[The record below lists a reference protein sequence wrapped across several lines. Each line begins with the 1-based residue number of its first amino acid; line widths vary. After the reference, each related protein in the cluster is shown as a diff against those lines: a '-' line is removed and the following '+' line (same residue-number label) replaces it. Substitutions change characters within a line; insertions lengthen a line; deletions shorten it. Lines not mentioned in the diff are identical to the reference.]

1 VDAKSLNEPEHSLR
15 FHPLSE
21 GDRER
26 AFPCDERGVVDL
38 DALSD
43 LARVEY
49 FFARTL
55 IGRAFGLPTIC

>member
-1 VDAKSLNEPEHSLR
+1 VDAKPLDKPKHSLR
-15 FHPLSE
+15 FRPLSD
-21 GDRER
+21 GGRER
-26 AFPCDERGVVDL
+26 AFPCNERGVVDL